1 MKKDYKNIFEKMK
14 AKSIGINKRVKNKR
28 IKIKATLKRS
38 IATFLT
44 ILAASSMVG
53 CNVKNNEK
61 HSTKSSTSYSMDKE
75 WNGYTYDEITNYELK
90 RLDETL
96 SSNGLTEYEM
106 KGGNRVYNYTAQD
119 YGKVPEFNDSYV
131 RSFYIMTD
139 SNTVDQFC
147 MSQGYQDFTDYMD
160 KNGYINSDG
169 SKDIS
174 KWYDDSLEAVS
185 KKMSFREVGKT
196 K

>member
-61 HSTKSSTSYSMDKE
+61 HSTKSSASYSMDKE

-106 KGGNRVYNYTAQD
+106 KDGNRVYNYTAQD

-147 MSQGYQDFTDYMD
+147 MSQGYQNFTDYMD

>member
-61 HSTKSSTSYSMDKE
+61 NSTKSSTSYSMDKE

-147 MSQGYQDFTDYMD
+147 MSQGYQNFTDYMD